1 MFGDEII
8 APPVIFA
15 VSGLLIVALWT
26 ELTTNKI
33 PNWISVLGAI
43 SGIALAAEDQLFLTH
58 TIGFMVGFTVG
69 VVGFTYGFAG
79 GGAAKLLM
87 AVGAVAGPT
96 APIIST
102 VIFLLV
108 LGYMYTIS
116 RSGSS
121 RERNKERPKSGS
133 VKGSIIIACGTATGF
148 VLLSKPWI

>member
-15 VSGLLIVALWT
+15 VSGLLTVALWT

-33 PNWISVLGAI
+33 PNWISVLGVI
-43 SGIALAAEDQLFLTH
+43 LGIALAVADQLFLTH

-108 LGYMYTIS
+108 LGYMYTIT
-116 RSGSS
+116 RSS
-121 RERNKERPKSGS
+121 RERNEERPKSGS
-133 VKGSIIIACGTATGF
+133 VKGSIIIACGTAIGF
-148 VLLSKPWI
+148 VLLSKPWM